1 MGMFITHGLG
11 LRTLEA
17 THMPITGGEG
27 NERMLEAY
35 TVGYREHLG
44 KDT

>member
-1 MGMFITHGLG
+1 MFITHGLG

-17 THMPITGGEG
+17 THMPITGVGVG